1 MFHCLLA
8 SIAICTE
15 SVGCVSLT
23 SSITSEFFYLLH
35 TLLLLAHLRR
45 PFDVSAMK
53 LIDYSLHILF
63 VSLLAKTLLHA
74 LRRPF
79 NVSTVK
85 PNDHFLYIP
94 DFLHALRRLFRNIS
108 TTKPIDYSL
117 YLVTGRELLPKGKVH
132 P

>member
-1 MFHCLLA
+1 
-8 SIAICTE
+8 
-15 SVGCVSLT
+15 VSLT
-23 SSITSEFFYLLH
+23 SSITSEFLPATYF
-35 TLLLLAHLRR
+35 ASARR

-53 LIDYSLHILF
+53 LIDYSLHILL